1 MRIARMLHAISLKR
15 TEVVRV
21 SELVPKRLEDLP
33 VLLLALVSQLAIHVP
48 HQMRD
53 DAIVVQQRVVHVKQ
67 RDDGMHRRI
76 MCAFGG
82 RSSSARRTAHPAP
95 GPRAPRRAPRAPRP
109 APRAPAPRAPRPAP
123 RAPRPAP
130 RIL

>member
-21 SELVPKRLEDLP
+21 SELVPKRLENLP

-67 RDDGMHRRI
+67 RDDGMHGRI
-76 MCAFGG
+76 MRAFGG
-82 RSSSARRTAHPAP
+82 RSSSAPRTAHPAP
-95 GPRAPRRAPRAPRP
+95 G
-109 APRAPAPRAPRPAP
+109 APRPAP

-130 RIL
+130 APRAPRPESCKVSRCVQ

>member
-53 DAIVVQQRVVHVKQ
+53 DAIVVQQRVVDVKQ
-67 RDDGMHRRI
+67 RDDGMHGRI
-76 MCAFGG
+76 MRAFGG
-82 RSSSARRTAHPAP
+82 AIIVRATD
-95 GPRAPRRAPRAPRP
+95 RAPRTPTPRP
-109 APRAPAPRAPRPAP
+109 APRAPN
-123 RAPRPAP
+123 
-130 RIL
+130 

>member
-53 DAIVVQQRVVHVKQ
+53 DAIVVQQRVIHVKQ
-67 RDDGMHRRI
+67 RDDGMHGRI
-76 MCAFGG
+76 MRAFGV
-82 RSSSARRTAHPAP
+82 RSSSAPRTA
-95 GPRAPRRAPRAPRP
+95 PRTPH
-109 APRAPAPRAPRPAP
+109 PAPRAPRPESCKVS
-123 RAPRPAP
+123 RCVQ
-130 RIL
+130 